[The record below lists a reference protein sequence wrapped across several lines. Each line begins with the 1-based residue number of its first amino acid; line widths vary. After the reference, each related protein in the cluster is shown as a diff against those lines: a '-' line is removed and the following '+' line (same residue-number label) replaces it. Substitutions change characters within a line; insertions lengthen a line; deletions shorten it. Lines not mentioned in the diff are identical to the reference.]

1 MSNTPSDSSYVPLD
15 CPMCNL
21 MIRDTRDCSQYFI
34 TGCCIDCWITF
45 LEPLRNLNRDE
56 GYLPT
61 RVELE
66 DYRKKIQD
74 FQKMENTN
82 A

>member
-1 MSNTPSDSSYVPLD
+1 M
-15 CPMCNL
+15 
-21 MIRDTRDCSQYFI
+21 
-34 TGCCIDCWITF
+34 DCWITF

-74 FQKMENTN
+74 FQKMENIN